1 MNKRNK
7 SFDEFLAERG
17 YMRGYRH
24 DYQVSFDYGYEA
36 GQQSKQKEIDEL
48 NLTIKRL
55 IASEEDIARSC
66 KHWRD
71 SHRELDERITKAL
84 TILEDEVIEVDYDE
98 YRFVGNFVDAD
109 KVKEILR

>member
-1 MNKRNK
+1 MNDTNK

-48 NLTIKRL
+48 NLAIKRL
-55 IASEEDIARSC
+55 ITSTKDIARGC

-71 SHRELDERITKAL
+71 SHRELDERIIKAL
-84 TILEDEVIEVDYDE
+84 DMLEGREGKVLFDDILDTLKGTQE
-98 YRFVGNFVDAD
+98 
-109 KVKEILR
+109 